1 MGSSREALPKNV
13 VEGLYGLGSCPGVDL
28 PTFLDSVLE
37 IGLMETG
44 ADAGGA
50 IFVTDRTGK
59 QLFWSFKALLGT
71 PRRPRQELV
80 REWSGHALAPAIRR
94 LGHEFIPV
102 VSLASGD
109 SKGYT
114 LFEESR
120 FAAWV
125 PIIQRESEVGW
136 LQLET
141 RAPEAFS
148 QRSLPVL
155 AELAR
160 HAGRLVRRLLVRDHG
175 AAHGH
180 DVHMVG
186 RSPRL
191 LALERQLE
199 LLAADPRSPVLL
211 CGERGSGKELAAYA
225 VHYFSPRCDGPFI
238 AINSAAFTPE
248 LIPDA
253 LFGHTRGAF
262 SGADDV
268 RGGIFHEAEG
278 GSLFFDEIGDM
289 PLHVQASLLRALD
302 RGEIRPV
309 GADRPRR
316 VDVRIL
322 AATNRDLHAMMEEGT
337 FRRDLFDRL
346 DVFRVTVPPLRDRP
360 EDLRLLA
367 DFFLRRACAENGRSG
382 WMHDRNACVSCSR
395 SAGRV
400 CADSG
405 FHEALAEYEFPG
417 NVRELRN
424 VVFRLAAVVRE
435 ELRPGH
441 VHDLCAGRA
450 LRDEA
455 TPDPGDEAEPL
466 RLEAAVRSHIHRV
479 LEMAEGNK
487 SQAARLLGLPLS
499 TLYNKLKRLDMV

>member
-1 MGSSREALPKNV
+1 MIGSSREALPKNV

-59 QLFWSFKALLGT
+59 QLFWSLKALLGT

-268 RGGIFHEAEG
+268 RGGIFLEAEG

-346 DVFRVTVPPLRDRP
+346 DVFRVTVPPLRERRRTSGYSPTSFCAGPVRRTVAVDGCTTATPVSPAPGAQGGCVWIPAFTRRWRSTSSPGTSASYATWSFAWRRWCARSSGRATCTTSVRGGPSVARP
-360 EDLRLLA
+360 PRTYGT
-367 DFFLRRACAENGRSG
+367 RSSPCALKP
-382 WMHDRNACVSCSR
+382 R
-395 SAGRV
+395 SARTSTGSSRWPR
-400 CADSG
+400 ATS
-405 FHEALAEYEFPG
+405 P
-417 NVRELRN
+417 
-424 VVFRLAAVVRE
+424 
-435 ELRPGH
+435 RPP
-441 VHDLCAGRA
+441 ASSA
-450 LRDEA
+450 Y
-455 TPDPGDEAEPL
+455 P
-466 RLEAAVRSHIHRV
+466 
-479 LEMAEGNK
+479 
-487 SQAARLLGLPLS
+487 
-499 TLYNKLKRLDMV
+499 